1 MPLKPV
7 PELFSSARDGGY
19 ALGYFESWNLE
30 SLQGVIDAAE
40 LTCSPIIIGFS
51 GEFLTRTGRLSEERV
66 EWYGALGIA
75 AAASTSVPCG
85 LIFNECHSDNYVR
98 RAILAGFN
106 MVMLADPEAAYE
118 DYVQRVAGL
127 AQFTHKHGAA
137 LEAEIGELPDGS
149 SGDINTSHSLLTDPE
164 LVAEFIRLTGIDLLS
179 VSVGNIHILVN
190 GQRELDLDRL
200 SRIRTLIDIPLG
212 LHGGTGIAAN
222 SLREAIRLGV
232 TKVNFGTYVKRS
244 YLTAIRKALGS
255 SEVNPHKLLGMGGVE
270 DVLVAGRHA
279 VRDAV
284 LERIELLGCC
294 GRA

>member
-7 PELFSSARDGGY
+7 SELFSSARAGGY

-40 LTCSPIIIGFS
+40 LTRSPIIIGFS
-51 GEFLTRTGRLSEERV
+51 GEFLTGTGRLSEERV

-75 AAASTSVPCG
+75 AASSTSVPCG
-85 LIFNECHSDNYVR
+85 FIFNECRSDNYVR
-98 RAILAGFN
+98 RAVLAGFN
-106 MVMLADPEAAYE
+106 MVMLADPEAPYE
-118 DYVQRVAGL
+118 DYVQRIASL
-127 AQFTHKHGAA
+127 AQFTHIHGAA

-149 SGDINTSHSLLTDPE
+149 SGNINTNHSLLTDPE
-164 LVAEFIRLTGIDLLS
+164 LVAEFIRFTGIDLLS

-200 SRIRTLIDIPLG
+200 SRIRTLVDIPLG

-232 TKVNFGTYVKRS
+232 TKVNFGTYVKQS
-244 YLTAIRKALGS
+244 YLTAIRKALGGN
-255 SEVNPHKLLGMGGVE
+255 EVNPHKLLGMGGVE